1 DERNA
6 RLQSLLISAA
16 STDSKCL
23 EQVLMISVSTLI
35 ASCSLSSSSGGF
47 GLSLQFGLR
56 HVIDVLHTPLPG
68 ACQHLTLPIDE
79 LGLDTREFL
88 GLFHTNEL
96 VSEVECIFKRLFS
109 KQYGVADKSRLLVNA
124 TSGVPGYRQ

>member
-1 DERNA
+1 
-6 RLQSLLISAA
+6 
-16 STDSKCL
+16 
-23 EQVLMISVSTLI
+23 
-35 ASCSLSSSSGGF
+35 LS
-47 GLSLQFGLR
+47 
-56 HVIDVLHTPLPG
+56 
-68 ACQHLTLPIDE
+68 LPIDE

-96 VSEVECIFKRLFS
+96 VSEVECIFERLFS

>member
-1 DERNA
+1 MRIGNTSWLADERNA

-23 EQVLMISVSTLI
+23 EQVLMISVGTLMP
-35 ASCSLSSSSGGF
+35 SCSLRPSAGRF
-47 GLSLQFGLR
+47 GRSLHCGLCR
-56 HVIDVLHTPLPG
+56 VIFVLHNPLPG
-68 ACQHLTLPIDE
+68 GCQHLSLPIDE

-96 VSEVECIFKRLFS
+96 VSEVECIFERLFS
-109 KQYGVADKSRLLVNA
+109 KQYGV
-124 TSGVPGYRQ
+124 